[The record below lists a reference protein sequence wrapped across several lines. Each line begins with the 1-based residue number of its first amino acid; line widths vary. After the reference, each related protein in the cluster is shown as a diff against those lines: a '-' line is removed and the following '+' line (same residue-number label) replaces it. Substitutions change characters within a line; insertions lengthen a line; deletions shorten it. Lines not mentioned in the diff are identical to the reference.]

1 MRNVRGS
8 NPRTSNSD
16 AFFERTLT
24 FSRYLDASRLEWRPL
39 EKESSRDG
47 GVAQGYLD
55 ASRLEWRPL
64 EKESS
69 RDGGVAQGRA
79 FASHAKCPGFKSPH
93 SNSDAFFERTL
104 TFSRY
109 LDASRLEWRPLEK
122 ESSRDGGVAQG

>member
-1 MRNVRGS
+1 METTRKGELSRRGCSSGVERSLRMRNVRGS

-47 GVAQGYLD
+47 GVAQG
-55 ASRLEWRPL
+55 
-64 EKESS
+64 
-69 RDGGVAQGRA
+69 RA
-79 FASHAKCPGFKSPH
+79 FASHAKCPGSNPRT

-109 LDASRLEWRPLEK
+109 LDASRLEWRQLEK